1 MYIFVYIFLEGR
13 RHQFCETLGSI
24 LMSFWGASGSK
35 NQKKEVPE
43 RCEKTAPKTE
53 LQAGEKVTRDA
64 PPRSSRRRAQGG
76 GALKQFQGHPG
87 PHPSPGAVGHLM
99 TIPRVP
105 KGTVADMH
113 VCICLYALVYVR
125 LMSTYETRFAA

>member
-1 MYIFVYIFLEGR
+1 MYIFVYVFLEGR
-13 RHQFCETLGSI
+13 RHQFSANLGSI
-24 LMSFWGASGSK
+24 LTSFWEAPGSK

-53 LQAGEKVTRDA
+53 LRAGEKVTQDA
-64 PPRSSRRRAQGG
+64 PLGASRRRAQGG

-99 TIPRVP
+99 TTPRVP
-105 KGTVADMH
+105 KGTVADNHTVGVQH
-113 VCICLYALVYVR
+113 VRHTKYRKHI
-125 LMSTYETRFAA
+125 